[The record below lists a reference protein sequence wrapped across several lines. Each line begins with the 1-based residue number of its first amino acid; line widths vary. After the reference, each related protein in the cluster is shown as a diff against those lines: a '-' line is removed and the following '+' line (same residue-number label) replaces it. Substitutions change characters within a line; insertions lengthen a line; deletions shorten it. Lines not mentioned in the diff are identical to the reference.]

1 VVDAGAAVG
10 GLVDGG
16 EAVREQSGSPMSA
29 LGGLGDVSSFVV
41 AFGVDDPAASAGR
54 DA

>member
-1 VVDAGAAVG
+1 MLALVLTGCWAAAERARGVAFAGLAVG
-10 GLVDGG
+10 
-16 EAVREQSGSPMSA
+16 R
-29 LGGLGDVSSFVV
+29 LGDVSSFVV